1 MKVPKVTLLRVD
13 ILHAG
18 DEDSDDDDDDDDDD
32 DSETVDP
39 EQDAAN
45 DNAAVQRKRAGVPE
59 LELDQLPS
67 SVALKMMNL
76 IWKYVPC

>member
-1 MKVPKVTLLRVD
+1 MKVPKITSYRVD

-18 DEDSDDDDDDDDDD
+18 DEDSDE
-32 DSETVDP
+32 DSEETVDP
-39 EQDAAN
+39 EEDEAK

-76 IWKYVPC
+76 IYNNYIYCTMLNWL